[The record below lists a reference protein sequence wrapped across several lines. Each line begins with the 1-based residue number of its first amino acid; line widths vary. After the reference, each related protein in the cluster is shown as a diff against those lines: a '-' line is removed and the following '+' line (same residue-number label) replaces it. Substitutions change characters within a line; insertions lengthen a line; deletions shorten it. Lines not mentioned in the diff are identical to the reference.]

1 MTCQEDESARP
12 AITTAKAMS
21 GQPVSL
27 AKTPAAA
34 IMKATL
40 LIASLQLHSQTERM
54 LLSPSRKLI
63 SSSAQRRFTDSAAKP
78 TTPMV

>member
-12 AITTAKAMS
+12 AITTATAMS

-34 IMKATL
+34 IMKA
-40 LIASLQLHSQTERM
+40 M

-63 SSSAQRRFTDSAAKP
+63 SSSAQTRFTDSVAKP